1 MLSTFKINVAFLKS
15 NYMHSEVTAGC
26 VIFISNKIEDLIVRQ
41 LQKFYQKSYTVII
54 VGENFVS

>member
-15 NYMHSEVTAGC
+15 NYMHSEVTGC